1 MLLGEMGDTRRESA
15 IHVQGL
21 VFTGLCSYLPCVNQP
36 EGTELLAL

>member
-1 MLLGEMGDTRRESA
+1 MLLGEMRDTRGESA
-15 IHVQGL
+15 IHVHVL